1 MKIKELKAYLFDM
14 GDIKS
19 FEQLKKE
26 FGKNYDRLMY
36 DMNLELMRKLNSK
49 EFELEEL
56 KEKIEKEEVEE

>member
-1 MKIKELKAYLFDM
+1 MTTKELKAYLFDM

-56 KEKIEKEEVEE
+56 KEKIEKEV

>member
-1 MKIKELKAYLFDM
+1 MTTKELKAYLFDM

-56 KEKIEKEEVEE
+56 KERIEKEVSRL

>member
-56 KEKIEKEEVEE
+56 KEKIEKEEVKK